1 MNAARGDDM
10 KVSRRVVLHFP
21 PRIVEQPLINN
32 LIKNYDLSFNILKA
46 SIIPN
51 QEGYVV
57 LELSGDQDKYDQ
69 GIKYITSAGVKIESL
84 SHSVLRNEGRC
95 TNCGACL
102 TVCPTHAFTLDPRT
116 REVGFDNNRCV
127 ACGLCIKACPPR
139 AMELHF

>member
-1 MNAARGDDM
+1 M

-21 PRIVEQPLINN
+21 SRIVEQPLIYN

-57 LELSGDQDKYDQ
+57 LEISGDQDKYDQ
-69 GIKYITSAGVKIESL
+69 GIKYITSAGVKIEAL
-84 SHSVLRNEGRC
+84 SHSVLRNEERC
-95 TNCGACL
+95 THCGACI
-102 TVCPTHAFTLDPRT
+102 TICPTRAFILDPQT
-116 REVGFDNNRCV
+116 RIVSFDNNRCV

>member
-1 MNAARGDDM
+1 M
-10 KVSRRVVLHFP
+10 KISRRIVLHFP
-21 PRIVEQPLINN
+21 PRIVEKPLINN

-57 LELSGDQDKYDQ
+57 LELSGEQDKYDE
-69 GIKYITSAGVKIESL
+69 GINYITSAGVKIESL
-84 SHSVLRNEGRC
+84 SHSVLRNESRC
-95 TNCGACL
+95 THCGACI
-102 TVCPTHAFTLDPRT
+102 TVCPTRAFVIDLTT
-116 REVGFDNNRCV
+116 RKVSFDNNRCV